1 MIISHENK
9 ITEPLSDKHP
19 RRLFVMDLDGTLL
32 RSDRTFDAV
41 DLHALRQLGDQ
52 GVVRAIAT
60 GRSMYSFNTVAD
72 SNLPVDFVIF
82 STGAGVAQYP
92 GGRIIRKVSLEPHEV
107 EHACQVLKAS
117 QLDFMVHRPIPDNHV
132 FAYFQSGTRNLDFE
146 RRISLYRRYVYP
158 LESSSNAFG
167 PATQLLAILPPQSPT
182 HILTKIR
189 AELPEYNVI
198 QTTSPLDGEST
209 WIEIFPMAVSKS
221 LTTAWIAKEMG
232 ISKEQTA
239 SVGND
244 YNDLDLLEWAGSSYV
259 VDNAP
264 ADLKSR
270 FPSVASNNN
279 CGVAEVIK
287 RWSGAKRASEN
298 PS

>member
-1 MIISHENK
+1 MIISNENNM
-9 ITEPLSDKHP
+9 IAPLGGRHP
-19 RRLFVMDLDGTLL
+19 KRLFVMDLDGTLL

-41 DLHALRQLGDQ
+41 DLRALEQLGDQ

-60 GRSMYSFNTVAD
+60 GRSLYSFDTVAD
-72 SNLPVDFVIF
+72 SGLPVDFVIF

-107 EHACQVLKAS
+107 EHACQILKAA
-117 QLDFMVHRPIPDNHV
+117 QLDFMVHRPIPDNHA
-132 FAYFQSGTRNLDFE
+132 FAYFQTGNGNSDFK
-146 RRISLYRRYVYP
+146 RRISLYSRYAYP
-158 LESSSNAFG
+158 LESSSSAFG
-167 PATQLLAILPPQSPT
+167 PATQLLAILPPQNPIR
-182 HILTKIR
+182 ILKKIR
-189 AELPEYNVI
+189 VELPEYNVI

-209 WIEIFPMAVSKS
+209 WIEIFPRAVSKS
-221 LTTAWIAKEMG
+221 LTTAWMANEIG
-232 ISKEQTA
+232 ISQQQTA

-244 YNDLDLLEWAGSSYV
+244 YNDLDLLEWTCSSYV

-279 CGVAEVIK
+279 CGVAETIK
-287 RWSGAKRASEN
+287 RWSAL
-298 PS
+298 

>member
-9 ITEPLSDKHP
+9 IAEPFSGKHP

-32 RSDRTFDAV
+32 CSDRTFDAV
-41 DLHALRQLGDQ
+41 DLHALKQLGDQ
-52 GVVRAIAT
+52 GVARAIAT

-72 SNLPVDFVIF
+72 PNLPVDFVIF

-92 GGRIIRKVSLEPHEV
+92 GGRIIRKTSLEPHEA
-107 EHACQVLKAS
+107 EHACQVLKAAR
-117 QLDFMVHRPIPDNHV
+117 LDFMVHRPIPDNHA
-132 FAYFQSGTRNLDFE
+132 FAYFQSGNGNSDFE
-146 RRISLYRRYVYP
+146 RRISLYSPFAYP
-158 LESSSNAFG
+158 LESPSSAFG
-167 PATQLLAILPPQSPT
+167 PATQLLAILPPQNPT
-182 HILTKIR
+182 PILAKIR

-209 WIEIFPMAVSKS
+209 WIEIFPRAVSKS
-221 LTTAWIAKEMG
+221 LTTAWMANEMG
-232 ISKEQTA
+232 ISQQQTA

-244 YNDLDLLEWAGSSYV
+244 YNDLDLLEWACSSYV

-287 RWSGAKRASEN
+287 RWSA
-298 PS
+298 P

>member
-9 ITEPLSDKHP
+9 ITEPFGGRHP
-19 RRLFVMDLDGTLL
+19 KRLFVMDLDGTLL

-41 DLHALRQLGDQ
+41 DLRALEQLGNQ

-60 GRSMYSFNTVAD
+60 GRSLHSFNTVAD

-82 STGAGVAQYP
+82 STGAGIAQYP
-92 GGRIIRKVSLEPHEV
+92 GGHIIRKVSLEPHEV
-107 EHACQVLKAS
+107 EQACQVLKAA

-132 FAYFQSGTRNLDFE
+132 FAYFQSGNGNSDFK
-146 RRISLYRRYVYP
+146 RRISLYSRYAYP
-158 LESSSNAFG
+158 LESSSSAFG
-167 PATQLLAILPPQSPT
+167 PATQLLAILAPQSPT
-182 HILTKIR
+182 PILAKIR
-189 AELPEYNVI
+189 AELPEYSVI

-209 WIEIFPMAVSKS
+209 WIEIFPRAVSKS
-221 LTTAWIAKEMG
+221 LTTAWMANELG
-232 ISKEQTA
+232 ISKQRTA

-244 YNDLDLLEWAGSSYV
+244 YNDLDLLEWACSSYV

-279 CGVAEVIK
+279 CGVAEVIR
-287 RWSGAKRASEN
+287 RWSAVKRPSEN
-298 PS
+298 P